1 MAESPTRPL
10 LELEGVSKSYAAT
23 GDAPATTVLRQVD
36 LRLSPGE
43 SAAIVGPSG
52 SGKSTLLN
60 IIGTLDRPTGGRVL
74 LNGQDLS
81 KLDERALAEVRA
93 EALGFVFQLHHLL
106 PQCTVLENVLV
117 PTLAGGPRKRAEAP
131 EARARRLL
139 ERVGLSQRL
148 SYRPGQLSGGERQR
162 AAVVR
167 ALVNEPRLLLADEP
181 TGSLDRASSE
191 NLARLL
197 VELNREEGVALL
209 VITHAPDL
217 ARQMSRV
224 LELRDG
230 TLVPAGATS

>member
-1 MAESPTRPL
+1 MAETPGGTL

-23 GDAPATTVLRQVD
+23 GDAPATTVLRQID
-36 LRLSPGE
+36 LRLNPGE

-60 IIGTLDRPTGGRVL
+60 IIGTLDRPSGGRIL
-74 LNGQDLS
+74 LEGHDLS
-81 KLDERALAEVRA
+81 KLDEQQLAEVRSQ
-93 EALGFVFQLHHLL
+93 ALGFVFQLHHLL
-106 PQCTVLENVLV
+106 PQCTVLENVLI
-117 PTLAGGPRKRAEAP
+117 PTLATSPKKRAEEP

-139 ERVGLSQRL
+139 ERVGLSTRIAH
-148 SYRPGQLSGGERQR
+148 RPGQLSGGERQR

-167 ALVNEPRLLLADEP
+167 ALINEPRLLLADEP

-217 ARQMSRV
+217 AQQMSRV
-224 LELRDG
+224 LELQDG
-230 TLVPAGATS
+230 SLVPLRVTA